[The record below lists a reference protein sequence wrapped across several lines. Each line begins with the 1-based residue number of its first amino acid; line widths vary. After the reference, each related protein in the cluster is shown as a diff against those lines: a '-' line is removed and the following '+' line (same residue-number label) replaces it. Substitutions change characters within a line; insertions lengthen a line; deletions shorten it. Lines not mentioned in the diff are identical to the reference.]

1 MNRENEGA
9 KPTAPPRLPP
19 EAEQEILEAL
29 FEGME
34 IHSSEIAAI
43 LKKHGVCGDAEA
55 LQDSY
60 EDSRGMFEMMNGHQL
75 MRYLLADQFH
85 AIRWEIIPGTCY
97 ERAVL
102 LPIDRTTPAYRA
114 FEQKL
119 YTAILQ
125 NYHLNPQK
133 QHDRK
138 EHDTR

>member
-1 MNRENEGA
+1 MDA
-9 KPTAPPRLPP
+9 KTFYEQLAPELDPGGFKLYFTAQRLTG
-19 EAEQEILEAL
+19 
-29 FEGME
+29 FE
-34 IHSSEIAAI
+34 
-43 LKKHGVCGDAEA
+43 LYK
-55 LQDSY
+55 QFPY

-85 AIRWEIIPGTCY
+85 AIRWEIVPGTRY

>member
-1 MNRENEGA
+1 
-9 KPTAPPRLPP
+9 
-19 EAEQEILEAL
+19 
-29 FEGME
+29 
-34 IHSSEIAAI
+34 
-43 LKKHGVCGDAEA
+43 
-55 LQDSY
+55 
-60 EDSRGMFEMMNGHQL
+60 MFEMMNGHQL
-75 MRYLLADQFH
+75 MRYLLADQFQRFGGRSYLEP
-85 AIRWEIIPGTCY
+85 ATNGR
-97 ERAVL
+97 VL